1 MASPALPVFRLPVF
15 PLPLVLLP
23 GAPLPLHIFEPRYR
37 AMLADCMGGDRR
49 FGILF
54 RPEGLGETDL
64 LPGDVGC
71 VAHIETAKQLPDG
84 RSNILVTGQER
95 FALAGW
101 VETPHPYHVV
111 HAVTYTD
118 EPDVP
123 DDVAPLAVEVRA
135 LFSRAARAARTLA
148 SDPDPVPKLPD
159 DPGLMS
165 FSVAAYID
173 LPPEFR
179 QKLLASRSPASRLRE
194 LRGLLRRAVAPIE
207 SRATVHTQARS
218 NGTGPRSA

>member
-54 RPEGLGETDL
+54 RPDGLSETDVV
-64 LPGDVGC
+64 PGDVGC
-71 VAHIETAKQLPDG
+71 VARVDTAKMLPDG
-84 RSNILVTGQER
+84 RSNILVQGQER
-95 FALAGW
+95 FAFARW
-101 VETPHPYHVV
+101 VESTHPYHVAEV
-111 HAVTYTD
+111 VTYAD
-118 EPDVP
+118 EKEAS
-123 DDVAPLAVEVRA
+123 DDVAPLAAEVSA

-148 SDPDPVPKLPD
+148 SDPDPIPTLPD
-159 DPGLMS
+159 DHGLLS
-165 FSVAAYID
+165 FSVAAWID

-179 QKLLASRSPASRLRE
+179 QKLLASRSPAARLRE
-194 LRGLLRRAVAPIE
+194 LRGILRRAVSPIE
-207 SRATVHTQARS
+207 SRAEVHTQARG
-218 NGTGPRSA
+218 NGSGPRHA

>member
-1 MASPALPVFRLPVF
+1 MASPALPDFRLPVF
-15 PLPLVLLP
+15 PLPLVLFP

-37 AMLADCMGGDRR
+37 VMLADCMSGDRR

-54 RPEGLGETDL
+54 RPEGLSETDL

-71 VAHIETAKQLPDG
+71 IAHIETVKTLPDG

-95 FALAGW
+95 FAFRGW
-101 VETPHPYHVV
+101 IETAHPYHVAT
-111 HAVTYTD
+111 AVEYRD
-118 EPDVP
+118 EVESQEDLS
-123 DDVAPLAVEVRA
+123 PLASEVVT
-135 LFSRAARAARTLA
+135 LFGRAARAARTLA
-148 SDPDPVPKLPD
+148 SDPDPIPQLPD
-159 DPGLMS
+159 DPGMMS

-179 QKLLASRSPASRLRE
+179 QKLLSSRSPSERLRE

-207 SRATVHTQARS
+207 KRAGVHTQARM
-218 NGTGPRSA
+218 NGAGSRHS